1 LAFFYDP
8 ELVKLEIVHGPNRDA
23 FQRKEQDVRDTA

>member
-8 ELVKLEIVHGPNRDA
+8 ELVKLEILHVPDLA
-23 FQRKEQDVRDTA
+23 ALERKEQDVRDTA